1 MTYTAVA
8 PAKIIITGEHSVVYG
23 KPAIVT
29 AVNRYAKA
37 QILQGTSADI
47 SLTLGDLKQKASSTI
62 RHLRILRERLLESYR
77 LCLKGQLSIRE
88 VLQKPSELFQFAL
101 ISLIDTFQMELQKG
115 FHISLHSDIPIG
127 CGMGSSAA
135 TVVSVISALSSFL
148 GLEVNQEWLHKL
160 SIEAE
165 KLQHGYSSGV
175 DSYVSLNGG
184 CVRFQ
189 QGKAKNLD
197 IKNLS
202 LFVINT
208 GKPRSSTG
216 DAVMHVKKSFERSS
230 IWEEFGTISE
240 AIEKALSTEDLQALR
255 ALIYENHRLLVALG
269 VVPLKVQAFVQE
281 IQALGGVAKICG
293 AGAITG
299 DTSGILLTLIDKAP
313 YELVER
319 FGYSIIQIEGE
330 ARGARV
336 IV

>member
-1 MTYTAVA
+1 MSFTALA

-23 KPAIVT
+23 QPAIVT

-37 QILQGTSADI
+37 QILPGVSGDI
-47 SLTLGDLKQKASSTI
+47 SLTLGDIKQKASSTI

-101 ISLIDTFQMELQKG
+101 ISLIDTFQMEIQKG

-135 TVVSVISALSSFL
+135 TVVSVIRALSSFL
-148 GLEVNQEWLHKL
+148 GLEIKHEWLHKL

-189 QGKAKNLD
+189 QGKAESID

-208 GKPRSSTG
+208 GRPRSTTG
-216 DAVMHVKKSFERSS
+216 DAVMHVKKQFESSS
-230 IWEEFGTISE
+230 IWEEFGTLSE
-240 AIEKALSTEDLQALR
+240 AIENALCKDDLLALK

-269 VVPLKVQAFVQE
+269 VVPLKVQAFINE

-293 AGAITG
+293 AGAIYG
-299 DTSGILLTLIDKAP
+299 DASGVVMTLMDKAP
-313 YELVER
+313 RELANR
-319 FGYSIIQIEGE
+319 YGYSLIELEGE